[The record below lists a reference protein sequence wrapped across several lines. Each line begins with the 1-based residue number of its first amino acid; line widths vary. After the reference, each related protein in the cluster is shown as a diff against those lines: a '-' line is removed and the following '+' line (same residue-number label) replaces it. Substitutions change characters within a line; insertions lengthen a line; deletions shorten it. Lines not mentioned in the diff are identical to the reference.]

1 MSLQLTQQ
9 FVELQPIR
17 STWKAME
24 MTILAEMGLL
34 DIGIINNISMFQ
46 QVKVC
51 LFYLFFFSTTHELSF
66 FFFFFFKT
74 PDKLTLAD
82 TYIFLK

>member
-1 MSLQLTQQ
+1 
-9 FVELQPIR
+9 
-17 STWKAME
+17 ME
-24 MTILAEMGLL
+24 MTFLAKMGLL
-34 DIGIINNISMFQ
+34 DIGIIDNISMFQ

-51 LFYLFFFSTTHELSF
+51 LFYLLFFSTTHELS
-66 FFFFFFKT
+66 FFFFFKT

>member
-1 MSLQLTQQ
+1 
-9 FVELQPIR
+9 
-17 STWKAME
+17 ME

-66 FFFFFFKT
+66 FFFFFF
-74 PDKLTLAD
+74 
-82 TYIFLK
+82 LKHPIN